1 MRLSRLLAAAAM
13 VAGIAAAPAA
23 AIINAP
29 VPDNATIV
37 YAGLRWAWASPIAA
51 VDLSYQSTLGW
62 RLPTASELANAP
74 SAMLFKYAGA
84 NVPLGG
90 TDPFSGANFQYTSA
104 TLDSAAALATP
115 YFSNSYSHGDW
126 CNAPGSACGFGEIPW
141 AGQPGAVVVSESLV
155 VNGVVPEPE
164 SWALMIAGFG
174 MVGAAMRRRARVA
187 A

>member
-13 VAGIAAAPAA
+13 VAGIAAAPAT

-29 VPDNATIV
+29 VPTNATIFH
-37 YAGLRWAWASPIAA
+37 AGLRWAWASPVAS

-62 RLPTASELANAP
+62 RLPTAAELANAP
-74 SAMLFKYAGA
+74 SAMQFKFVGA

-90 TDPFSGANFQYTSA
+90 SDPFSGANFQYTA
-104 TLDSAAALATP
+104 PTLDSDAALATP
-115 YFSNSYSHGDW
+115 YFSNSFFHGDW
-126 CNAPGSACGFGEIPW
+126 CNAPGSACGFGEEPW
-141 AGQPGAVVVSESLV
+141 AGQPGAQGFSESLV
-155 VNGVVPEPE
+155 VQGVVPEPE
-164 SWALMIAGFG
+164 SWALLIAGFG